1 MNVLVEDN
9 PARRRFELLVDGS
22 LAGYAEYQMLP
33 DTVVFTHTEVDA
45 SYQGKGVGSD
55 LVRAA
60 LDQVRERGEQVVPRC
75 PFIAA
80 YIDRHPQYA
89 DLVATA

>member
-9 PARRRFELLVDGS
+9 PARRRFEILVDGS
-22 LAGYAEYQMLP
+22 IAGFAAYQMQP
-33 DTVVFTHTEVDA
+33 DTVVFTHTEIDA
-45 SYQGKGVGSD
+45 TYQGKGVGGD

-60 LDQVRERGEQVVPRC
+60 LDEVRERGEWVVARC
-75 PFIAA
+75 PFVAA

-89 DLVATA
+89 DLVASA